1 MSVTEIDVA
10 VVFMD
15 EMGVVAE
22 ETSLEV
28 KGMLPRTLEDG

>member
-1 MSVTEIDVA
+1 MGVTKMDAA
-10 VVFMD
+10 VVFL

-28 KGMLPRTLEDG
+28 KDTLSR